1 MRQSTMLLTVFAL
14 VTVFNVA
21 NASGDCYLR
30 QNTTTAID
38 PAMTLADQKGSKA
51 ATKPFPSLTQ
61 CYKYNTEACCVSGHD
76 AQIQEHF
83 SGLLS
88 STCLREFPDLEVYMC
103 LGCHPS
109 QPKFVDVAT
118 KTIRVCKSFAELL
131 FKKDKATGLTKYD
144 NCGLKYPGKGFI
156 LPSFHFNSELAFLN
170 AYKPKLFE
178 DFTIVIQEADDG
190 YCFKSAAG
198 KLVVSAMTI
207 LATVFFAIAMI

>member
-1 MRQSTMLLTVFAL
+1 
-14 VTVFNVA
+14 
-21 NASGDCYLR
+21 
-30 QNTTTAID
+30 
-38 PAMTLADQKGSKA
+38 
-51 ATKPFPSLTQ
+51 
-61 CYKYNTEACCVSGHD
+61 
-76 AQIQEHF
+76 
-83 SGLLS
+83 
-88 STCLREFPDLEVYMC
+88 MC

-190 YCFKSAAG
+190 YCFKSAGG

>member
-1 MRQSTMLLTVFAL
+1 MQRLILLCLFATL
-14 VTVFNVA
+14 FVNGA
-21 NASGDCYLR
+21 MAAAGDCYLR
-30 QNTTTAID
+30 QNTSAAID
-38 PAMTLADQKGSKA
+38 PAMTQALQPASKGPL
-51 ATKPFPSLTQ
+51 KPFPSLAQ

-109 QPKFVDVAT
+109 QPKFVDVTT

>member
-1 MRQSTMLLTVFAL
+1 MRQSTMLLAIFAL

-76 AQIQEHF
+76 QQIQSHF

-103 LGCHPS
+103 FGCHPQ
-109 QPKFVDVAT
+109 QPKYVDLAA
-118 KTIRVCKSFAELL
+118 KKIRVCKSFADRL
-131 FKKDKATGLTKYD
+131 FTTKPSKYD
-144 NCGLKYPGKGFI
+144 ACGLAYGNNKYI
-156 LPSFHFNSELAFLN
+156 LPSFHFKTATKFLN
-170 AYKPKLFE
+170 TYKPPLFS
-178 DFTIVIQEADDG
+178 DFEIVVQEEENDE
-190 YCFKSAAG
+190 CFKSAAG
-198 KLVVSAMTI
+198 KMVISALTFI
-207 LATVFFAIAMI
+207 GTVLFTIAML